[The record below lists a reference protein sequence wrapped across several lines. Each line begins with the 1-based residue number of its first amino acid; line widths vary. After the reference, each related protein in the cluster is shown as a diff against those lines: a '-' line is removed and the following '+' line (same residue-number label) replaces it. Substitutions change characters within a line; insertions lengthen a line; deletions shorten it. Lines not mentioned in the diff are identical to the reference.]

1 MLIGGGG
8 KMADIESVYG
18 AWCMES
24 IRVRRSRRLYKV
36 GTGDLASIGRAHYH
50 HPWISPRIYFNTLTG
65 GGGRDAKGWEELVVH
80 S

>member
-1 MLIGGGG
+1 
-8 KMADIESVYG
+8 MADIESVYG

-50 HPWISPRIYFNTLTG
+50 RPWINLRICFNALTDE
-65 GGGRDAKGWEELVVH
+65 GGRDGREWEELAAD